1 MKIFLLFYMCHFA
14 MGLTHCY
21 KTTVFFT
28 FIWYNTECH
37 TLDCQRF
44 NPIHRTDVSWYINPK
59 LFKPCSF
66 SNHTETYFVFDRIKI
81 NLVEAPFAGWGFV
94 TLTAGRVRAVAAGLA
109 IVAAAFCLVVL
120 VCNALD
126 ADAGFFLAISVAGG
140 TSQITVVSSA
150 GSTLCRFEVRS

>member
-1 MKIFLLFYMCHFA
+1 
-14 MGLTHCY
+14 
-21 KTTVFFT
+21 
-28 FIWYNTECH
+28 
-37 TLDCQRF
+37 
-44 NPIHRTDVSWYINPK
+44 
-59 LFKPCSF
+59 
-66 SNHTETYFVFDRIKI
+66 
-81 NLVEAPFAGWGFV
+81 
-94 TLTAGRVRAVAAGLA
+94 VRAVAAGLA